1 MNFALSSSELAITI
15 SCRFSVTVTI
25 MMRERERER
34 ERERLGENDF
44 GKRKRDKKFYI
55 RRGLFLGQN
64 TILYLN
70 FLFA

>member
-34 ERERLGENDF
+34 ERLGENNF
-44 GKRKRDKKFYI
+44 GKRKRDNKFYI

>member
-25 MMRERERER
+25 MMRERER

>member
-34 ERERLGENDF
+34 ERLGENDF
-44 GKRKRDKKFYI
+44 GKRKRDNKFYI